1 MLQERHFQAVF
12 RNKALPQTSVADEV
26 QSVYLSPRKP
36 CRNLSTDSP
45 RPPWPAAQALCK
57 VILFVSLARVPHQG
71 QARLHWGDLP
81 GVCSACLPAH
91 TLGFSA
97 HRNQSAKGGFKAA
110 VQPGVHIPK
119 SAITPRISHAL
130 TSPSTA
136 HLKSAL
142 TVLPLYQTWFPK
154 HLIQTIAPQAVWKP
168 KRITNFLGQ
177 EQW

>member
-26 QSVYLSPRKP
+26 QSFYLSPRKP

-81 GVCSACLPAH
+81 RACSACLPAH

-110 VQPGVHIPK
+110 VQPGVHIPE

-136 HLKSAL
+136 HLKPAL